1 MIGVVA
7 MSKVINF
14 NQKEEVDTSYVM
26 VWLTNGHAVKIPIN
40 EDEKEEFKKDLL
52 RSREKYIQT
61 PRLMIKVE
69 HIVLIDF
76 EPYEGE

>member
-1 MIGVVA
+1 

>member
-1 MIGVVA
+1 

-14 NQKEEVDTSYVM
+14 NQREESDTSYVM